1 MLDVQMDVEL
11 KAIDHD
17 NLSRTVYLALCDAI
31 TKGQF
36 RSGDRLKIRDIAARL
51 GTSVTPVRD
60 AILRLAHDDA
70 VVFRSA
76 RDIRIPHLSK
86 ARYLEIRSIRMKL
99 EGLAAENAAYVVTPV
114 DIAELTAIVAAN
126 EQAIAARDYVRG
138 AELNQAFHF
147 QIIRAA
153 KMPVL
158 SGMLQRIWL
167 QMGPVIADA
176 YLDGG
181 RSMIEHHYPVIEAL
195 RQKDPNAA
203 AVAIVNDLMLGGQP
217 VYDRISR
224 QDQETAGSET
234 D

>member
-1 MLDVQMDVEL
+1 MDVEL
-11 KAIDHD
+11 KAIDHE

-76 RDIRIPHLSK
+76 RDIRIPHLNK
-86 ARYLEIRSIRMKL
+86 ARYLEIRSIRLKL
-99 EGLAAENAAYVVTPV
+99 EGLAAENAARLVTPA
-114 DIAELTAIVAAN
+114 DIAELEAIVRNN
-126 EQAIAARDYVRG
+126 EEALVQGDYIRG

-147 QIIRAA
+147 QIMQIAR
-153 KMPVL
+153 MPVL
-158 SGMLQRIWL
+158 SAMIQRIWL

-195 RQKDPNAA
+195 KQKNPDAAAA
-203 AVAIVNDLMLGGQP
+203 AVMNDLIKGGQA
-217 VYDRISR
+217 VYDRVSAL
-224 QDQETAGSET
+224 DEDSKADHGNEGS
-234 D
+234 

>member
-1 MLDVQMDVEL
+1 MDVEL
-11 KAIDHD
+11 KAIDHES
-17 NLSRTVYLALCDAI
+17 LSRTVYLALCDAI

-36 RSGDRLKIRDIAARL
+36 RSGDRLKIRDIAAQL

-86 ARYLEIRSIRMKL
+86 ARYLEIRAIRLKL
-99 EGLAAENAAYVVTPV
+99 EGLAAENAARLVTDE
-114 DIAELTAIVAAN
+114 DIADLEAIVKSN
-126 EQAIAARDYVRG
+126 EEAFVRGDFIRG

-147 QIIRAA
+147 RVMQIAR
-153 KMPVL
+153 MPVL
-158 SGMLQRIWL
+158 SGVIERIWL

-176 YLDGG
+176 YIDGG

-195 RQKDPNAA
+195 KRKDPDAA
-203 AVAIVNDLMLGGQP
+203 AAAIMNDLIKGGQA
-217 VYDRISR
+217 VYDRVSTLDR
-224 QDQETAGSET
+224 DSESDAAT
-234 D
+234 K

>member
-1 MLDVQMDVEL
+1 MDVEL
-11 KAIDHD
+11 KAIDHE

-36 RSGDRLKIRDIAARL
+36 RSGDRLKIRDIAAQL

-86 ARYLEIRSIRMKL
+86 ERYLEIRSIRLKL
-99 EGLAAENAAYVVTPV
+99 EGLAAENAARLVTDD
-114 DIAELTAIVAAN
+114 DIAELEAIVKSN
-126 EQAIAARDYVRG
+126 EEALARGDFIRG

-147 QIIRAA
+147 RIMQVA
-153 KMPVL
+153 KMPIL
-158 SGMLQRIWL
+158 SGVIQRIWL

-176 YLDGG
+176 YIDGG

-195 RQKDPNAA
+195 KRRDPDAA
-203 AVAIVNDLMLGGQP
+203 AATIMNDLIKGGQA
-217 VYDRISR
+217 VYDRVSTL
-224 QDQETAGSET
+224 DQVNEDDAATK
-234 D
+234 

>member
-1 MLDVQMDVEL
+1 MDVEL
-11 KAIDHD
+11 KTIDHE

-60 AILRLAHDDA
+60 AILRLAYDEA

-76 RDIRIPHLSK
+76 RDIRIPHLSR
-86 ARYLEIRSIRMKL
+86 ARYLEIRSIRLKL
-99 EGLAAENAAYVVTPV
+99 EGLAAENAARLVTDE
-114 DIAELTAIVAAN
+114 DIAELEAIVRSN
-126 EQAIAARDYVRG
+126 EEALTRGDFIRG

-147 QIIRAA
+147 KIMQIAR
-153 KMPVL
+153 MPVL
-158 SGMLQRIWL
+158 SGVIQRIWL

-176 YLDGG
+176 YIDGG

-195 RQKDPNAA
+195 KRRDPDAA
-203 AVAIVNDLMLGGQP
+203 AATVMNDLIKGGQA
-217 VYDRISR
+217 VYDRVSTLD
-224 QDQETAGSET
+224 QDSEG
-234 D
+234 DEAAK

>member
-1 MLDVQMDVEL
+1 MDVEL
-11 KAIDHD
+11 KAIDHE

-36 RSGDRLKIRDIAARL
+36 RSGDRLKIRDIAAQL

-86 ARYLEIRSIRMKL
+86 ARYLEIRSIRLKL
-99 EGLAAENAAYVVTPV
+99 EGLAAENAARLATAE
-114 DIAELTAIVAAN
+114 DIAELEAIVKSN
-126 EQAIAARDYVRG
+126 EEALARGDFIRG

-147 QIIRAA
+147 RIMQIA

-158 SGMLQRIWL
+158 SGVIQRIWL

-195 RQKDPNAA
+195 KRKDPDAA
-203 AVAIVNDLMLGGQP
+203 AATIMNDLIKGGQA
-217 VYDRISR
+217 VFDRVSTLD
-224 QDQETAGSET
+224 QDSES
-234 D
+234 DEAAK

>member
-1 MLDVQMDVEL
+1 MDVEL
-11 KAIDHD
+11 KAIDHE

-36 RSGDRLKIRDIAARL
+36 RSGDRLKIRDIAAQL

-86 ARYLEIRSIRMKL
+86 ARYLEIRSIRLKL
-99 EGLAAENAAYVVTPV
+99 EGLAAENAARLVTDE
-114 DIAELTAIVAAN
+114 DIAQLEAIVKSN
-126 EQAIAARDYVRG
+126 EEALARGDFIRG

-147 QIIRAA
+147 RIMQIAR
-153 KMPVL
+153 MPVL
-158 SGMLQRIWL
+158 SGVIQRIWL

-176 YLDGG
+176 YIEGG

-195 RQKDPNAA
+195 KRRDPDAA
-203 AVAIVNDLMLGGQP
+203 AATIMNDLIKGGQA
-217 VYDRISR
+217 VYDRVSALD
-224 QDQETAGSET
+224 QDTESDEAEK
-234 D
+234 